1 MRKYVLAVRQLIIG
15 SELRNLIQVVDAL
28 LKEVCA
34 ALLES
39 DVNVKL
45 VQSLR
50 QKCKVKAHQQFE
62 SGDKLKETNRR
73 NVVQRVSIE
82 LPHPLFGSLHFL
94 TDHLRRACES
104 R

>member
-1 MRKYVLAVRQLIIG
+1 MISPSG
-15 SELRNLIQVVDAL
+15 SGTELTNFTQVVDGL

-50 QKCKVKAHQQFE
+50 QKCKSKAHQQFE
-62 SGDKLKETNRR
+62 SADKLKEMNRR
-73 NVVQRVSIE
+73 NVVQKVSIE
-82 LPHPLFGSLHFL
+82 GPLLVVSCL
-94 TDHLRRACES
+94 TFP
-104 R
+104 

>member
-1 MRKYVLAVRQLIIG
+1 MA
-15 SELRNLIQVVDAL
+15 ELTNPMQVVDGL

-50 QKCKVKAHQQFE
+50 QKCKSKAHQQFE

-73 NVVQRVSIE
+73 NVVQKVSIE
-82 LPHPLFGSLHFL
+82 TSLLGRSTSHISL
-94 TDHLRRACES
+94 DYIR
-104 R
+104 